1 MTLKIK
7 NSGLY
12 MSKVNGKPIINNQY
26 ALDIDSTR
34 DKSRQVLGLVNN
46 NGIIER
52 TQDTLHNYMKKMS
65 SKNQSIFD
73 VLKQEHNNL
82 NNIPNVSSVPNASNV
97 PNVSSVPLG
106 VIKKMKAL
114 KTRKMRDHSGIS
126 SKLFDFSPVIPLVS
140 ANANA
145 SANALTRK
153 KKRKKASRRARRNPK
168 L

>member
-1 MTLKIK
+1 MTVKIK
-7 NSGLY
+7 NSGSY
-12 MSKVNGKPIINNQY
+12 ISKINGKQLINNQY
-26 ALDIDSTR
+26 ALDINSDR
-34 DKSRQVLGLVNN
+34 KKSKQVLGMFNN
-46 NGIIER
+46 NGHIER
-52 TQDTLHNYMKKMS
+52 MHDSLQNYMNKMS

-82 NNIPNVSSVPNASNV
+82 NNIPNVSSVPNA
-97 PNVSSVPLG
+97 SSVPLG

-145 SANALTRK
+145 NALTRK

>member
-1 MTLKIK
+1 MTVKIK

-34 DKSRQVLGLVNN
+34 DKSKQVLGLVSN

-82 NNIPNVSSVPNASNV
+82 NNIPNASSVPNVSN
-97 PNVSSVPLG
+97 VPLG

-126 SKLFDFSPVIPLVS
+126 SKLFDFSPVTPLVN
-140 ANANA
+140 ANAN
-145 SANALTRK
+145 ANALTRK

>member
-1 MTLKIK
+1 MTVKIK

-34 DKSRQVLGLVNN
+34 DKSKQVLGLVNN

-82 NNIPNVSSVPNASNV
+82 NNIPNVSSVPNAS
-97 PNVSSVPLG
+97 SVPLG

-145 SANALTRK
+145 NALTRK

>member
-34 DKSRQVLGLVNN
+34 DKSRQVLGVVNN

-97 PNVSSVPLG
+97 PLG

-126 SKLFDFSPVIPLVS
+126 SKLFDFSPVIPLV
-140 ANANA
+140 NANA
-145 SANALTRK
+145 SANASANANALTRK